1 MAESSGEKTED
12 ATPKKLRDA
21 KKKGQISSSKDVPPA
36 FIMLV
41 GALYFWLAGAWL
53 LEKLVELFILIPSL
67 QVLPFPQAVGTVS
80 DIMVKLVV
88 GAILLPFIAM
98 VTVTAMLSNI
108 LQFGFI
114 FAFDPIMPK
123 LEKISFTSGFKKIFS
138 VKQLVTTV
146 FSLIKTILI
155 ALALIYVIRSGIGE
169 LLHEVKQCDIPCQ
182 VEITSDMFMTL
193 MMIVLPLMMVMAI
206 LDLAFQ
212 KTQFAKDQRM
222 TKEEVKREMKDMFG
236 DPHIKGARSTIRRE
250 MNEQDVRTRLKT
262 ARLVIVDI
270 GLAVALHYV
279 QGETPLPIIV
289 AIGKAGMARKM
300 VEIAQ
305 IEDVPVVTNRSLA
318 EDLVEEG
325 QIDQFIPAT
334 TIDRVAN
341 AMRKTNR

>member
-1 MAESSGEKTED
+1 MAESSGEKSEE

-21 KKKGQISSSKDVPPA
+21 KKKGQVSSSKDIPPA

-41 GALYFWLAGAWL
+41 GALYFWLAGSWL

-67 QVLPFPQAVGTVS
+67 QVLPFPQAVGATS

-88 GAILLPFIAM
+88 GAILLPFITM
-98 VTVTAMLSNI
+98 LTVTALLSNI

-114 FAFDPIMPK
+114 FAFDPVMPK

-138 VKQLVTTV
+138 IKQLIDTV
-146 FSLIKTILI
+146 FSLVKTILI
-155 ALALIYVIRSGIGE
+155 ALALIYVIRSGISE
-169 LLHEVKQCDIPCQ
+169 LIHDIKQCDVLCQ
-182 VEITSDMFMTL
+182 VEIVSDLFMTL
-193 MMIVLPLMMVMAI
+193 LMIVLPLMMVMAV

-212 KTQFAKDQRM
+212 KTQFAKDQKM

-236 DPHIKGARSTIRRE
+236 DPNIKGERSNIRRE
-250 MNEQDVRTRLKT
+250 MNENDVRTRLKT

-270 GLAVALHYV
+270 GIAIALHYE
-279 QGETPLPIIV
+279 QGETPLPVVV

-305 IEDVPVVTNRSLA
+305 VEDVPVFTDRGLA
-318 EDLVEEG
+318 EDLLEEG
-325 QIDQFIPAT
+325 KIDQFIPAT

-341 AMRKTNR
+341 AMRKTNG

>member
-1 MAESSGEKTED
+1 MAESSGEKTEE

-41 GALYFWLAGAWL
+41 GALYFWLAGGWL

-67 QVLPFPQAVGTVS
+67 QVLPFPQAVGAVS

-138 VKQLVTTV
+138 VKQLVNTA
-146 FSLIKTILI
+146 FSLVKTILI
-155 ALALIYVIRSGIGE
+155 ALALIYVIRTGIGE
-169 LLHEVKQCDIPCQ
+169 LLHEIKQCDIPCQ
-182 VEITSDMFMTL
+182 VEITSDMFLTL

-212 KTQFAKDQRM
+212 KNQFAKDQKM

-262 ARLVIVDI
+262 ARLVVVDI
-270 GLAVALHYV
+270 GLAVALHYK
-279 QGETPLPIIV
+279 QDETPLPIIV

-305 IEDVPVVTNRSLA
+305 IENVPVVTNRSLA
-318 EDLVEEG
+318 EDLAEEG